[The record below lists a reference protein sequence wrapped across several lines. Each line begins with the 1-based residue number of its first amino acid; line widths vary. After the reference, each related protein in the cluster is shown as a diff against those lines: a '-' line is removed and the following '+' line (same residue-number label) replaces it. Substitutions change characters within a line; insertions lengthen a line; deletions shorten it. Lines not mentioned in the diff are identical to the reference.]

1 MRVLVL
7 GGTRFIGPHVVR
19 LLAGQG
25 HEVAVFHRGQTEID
39 LPVSVRHVHGD
50 FATFSEHVDQLRS
63 EAPDVVLDMVPF
75 FDKHGH
81 GVKHFRGVAHRA
93 VVITS
98 CDVYRAFGRLWRT
111 EPGPPDPVPLTEDS
125 PLRAIRAGDLGES
138 AIDHDNVE
146 VEHAV
151 QGDPERPVTVLRLP
165 ATHGPGDYQHRLF
178 PYLKR
183 MDDGRPAILL
193 QEDVAGWRWM
203 RGYVENVAT
212 AIALAVQDQRATG
225 RIYNVAE
232 PIAHSEAEWV
242 RRIGEIVGWEGEVIT
257 VPIESLPESLREDYD
272 FGQDYAVDSRRIRRE
287 LDYAEIVSEDDG
299 LRRTIEWERLNPRA
313 SKPNEFDYAAEDE
326 SLVELRRGRT

>member
-1 MRVLVL
+1 
-7 GGTRFIGPHVVR
+7 
-19 LLAGQG
+19 
-25 HEVAVFHRGQTEID
+25 
-39 LPVSVRHVHGD
+39 
-50 FATFSEHVDQLRS
+50 
-63 EAPDVVLDMVPF
+63 MVPF

-81 GVKHFRGVAHRA
+81 GVKHFRGVARRA

-125 PLRAIRAGDLGES
+125 PLRAERAGDLRES
-138 AIDHDNVE
+138 VIDHDNVE

-151 QGDPERPVTVLRLP
+151 QGDPELPVTVLRLP

-232 PIAHSEAEWV
+232 RIVYSEAEWV
-242 RRIGEIVGWEGEVIT
+242 RRIGEIVGWEGEVVT
-257 VPIESLPESLREDYD
+257 APIESLPESLREDYD
-272 FGQDYAVDSRRIRRE
+272 FRQDFAVDSRRIRHE
-287 LDYAEIVSEDDG
+287 LDYAEFGE
-299 LRRTIEWERLNPRA
+299 
-313 SKPNEFDYAAEDE
+313 
-326 SLVELRRGRT
+326 RGRRAAKDDRVGTTEFTSVEAQ